1 MEENQL
7 LQFKLSEKLID
18 WYNAIYWTLKIDKQS
33 TSPLDYG
40 KNQEIDVEFSRK
52 RKSEVASFGRVKKL
66 SLSFEF

>member
-7 LQFKLSEKLID
+7 LQFKLSEKLIY

-40 KNQEIDVEFSRK
+40 KNQEIDVEPNDL
-52 RKSEVASFGRVKKL
+52 EINVYL
-66 SLSFEF
+66 SSKNIYY

>member
-40 KNQEIDVEFSRK
+40 KNQEIDVEPNDL
-52 RKSEVASFGRVKKL
+52 EINVYL
-66 SLSFEF
+66 SSKNIYY

>member
-33 TSPLDYG
+33 ISPLDYG
-40 KNQEIDVEFSRK
+40 KNQEIDVGPNDLEIN
-52 RKSEVASFGRVKKL
+52 VYL
-66 SLSFEF
+66 SSKNIYY